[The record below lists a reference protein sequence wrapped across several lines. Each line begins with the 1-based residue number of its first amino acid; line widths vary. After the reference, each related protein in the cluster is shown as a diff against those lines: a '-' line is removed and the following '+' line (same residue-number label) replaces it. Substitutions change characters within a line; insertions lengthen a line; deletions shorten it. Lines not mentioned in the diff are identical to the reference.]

1 MNLYNFVYYKSLFP
15 FNEYDRLLAY
25 NNYYISG
32 LDYLNKHKNC
42 PVVDKKSTPKIE
54 ASKVDKIII
63 SEFKYDNIVDY
74 YTPDILKRIFNY

>member
-1 MNLYNFVYYKSLFP
+1 VLF
-15 FNEYDRLLAY
+15 R
-25 NNYYISG
+25 S
-32 LDYLNKHKNC
+32 